1 MQSPKIKYWLYIFFF
16 FVNSQINAQNPNL
29 TLNGDTLTISN
40 DLAAHYF
47 LWNGQLHL
55 LGIENFEE
63 KVFWKNKQPKPDLF
77 LSKAADRIEKVSL
90 QSDYKKDFPTEHE
103 YLEVVLE
110 ATEDSLAVRYAL
122 KMYAN
127 SGALYQKTFIKGNKQ
142 NIIWETR
149 IVEDLMMIE
158 ELRGSPANDN
168 RVGVL
173 SGMSSHLDY
182 EVISFK
188 EATDYHDDPVA
199 VKVIKPFRQA
209 QKVAG
214 NILFAVDKQSDKAI
228 WFLKDSPIAASQA
241 NYPGYDF
248 TIHPWGVAVNGLGIG
263 EEEYDPQNWNEVY
276 GFARG
281 ISKSDY
287 RSKQK
292 AIIKYQQQLRK
303 FDANRDEMLLAN
315 TWGDRSK
322 DSRMNEKFILEEIE
336 KASSLGITHLQ
347 LDDGWQQGLSRNSAS
362 KVGEKWDDWNREDWN
377 PHKERFPNGLAK
389 IIQEGNAKGVEI
401 CLWFNPSKTEEYSNW
416 ERDADILIGFYQK
429 YGIKVFKI
437 DGLALGSKKA
447 EKNIRNLFDK
457 VMRYSNGKVVFNLDV
472 TAGKRTGYHFFQ
484 EYGNVF
490 LENRYTDWGNYFPY
504 RTLRNLWLLS
514 SYMPASRLQAEWLNV
529 VRNKDKY
536 EVDDLHSPF
545 HVGQR
550 YAFAASLVGQP
561 LAWMELSGLED
572 DKDSLSTIISDYRK
586 FAHDI
591 HSGLVIP
598 IGEEPSGS
606 SWTGFMV
613 EAGMLDYLLVYRE
626 LTDSDNHTFHLPKKY
641 GKASILFGDDCE
653 TEILENGIQVKF
665 QEHYS
670 FCVFKLEK
678 Q

>member
-1 MQSPKIKYWLYIFFF
+1 MQNPNVKFWLYIFFF
-16 FVNSQINAQNPNL
+16 FVNSQINAQNPQL
-29 TLNGDTLTISN
+29 TWNGDTLTISN
-40 DLAAHYF
+40 DLAAHHF

-55 LGIENFEE
+55 LGIDSFEE
-63 KVFWKNKQPKPDLF
+63 GIFWKSKAPKPDLF
-77 LSKAADRIEKVSL
+77 LSHVADQIENVSVR
-90 QSDYKKDFPTEHE
+90 SAYKKDFPTEHE
-103 YLEVVLE
+103 YLEVILE
-110 ATEDSLAVRYAL
+110 STEDSLAIRYAL
-122 KMYAN
+122 KMFAN
-127 SGALYQKTFIKGNKQ
+127 SGALYQKSFIKGNKQ
-142 NIIWETR
+142 NITWESSMN
-149 IVEDLMMIE
+149 EDLMMIE
-158 ELRGSPANDN
+158 ELKESGSNDN
-168 RVGVL
+168 RVGVF
-173 SGMSSHLDY
+173 SGKPYHLDY

-188 EATDYHDDPVA
+188 EATDYHDDPVS
-199 VKVIKPFRQA
+199 VKVIKPFRQP
-209 QKVAG
+209 QKVDG
-214 NILFAVDKQSDKAI
+214 NILYAVDKHADNAI
-228 WFLKDSPIAASQA
+228 WFIKDSPIAASQA
-241 NYPGYDF
+241 NYPGFDF
-248 TIHPWGVAVNGLGIG
+248 TIYPWGVAVNGLGIG
-263 EEEYDPQNWNEVY
+263 EKEYDPQNWNEVY

-281 ISKSDY
+281 ISKSNHW
-287 RSKQK
+287 SKQK

-303 FDANRDEMLLAN
+303 YDANRDEMLLAN

-336 KASSLGITHLQ
+336 MASILGITHLQ

-362 KVGEKWDDWNREDWN
+362 KAGKKWDDWNREDWN
-377 PHKERFPNGLAK
+377 PHKERFPNGLSK

-401 CLWFNPSKTEEYSNW
+401 CLWFNPSKAEEYNNW
-416 ERDADILIGFYQK
+416 ERDADILIGFYQE

-447 EKNIRNLFDK
+447 EKNIKNLFDK
-457 VMRYSNGKVVFNLDV
+457 VMRHCNGKVVFNLDV

-514 SYMPASRLQAEWLNV
+514 GYMPAARLQAEWLNV
-529 VRNKDKY
+529 GRNKDKY
-536 EVDDLHSPF
+536 GEDDPHAPF

-572 DKDSLSTIISDYRK
+572 VKDSLSTIISEYRT

-606 SWTGFMV
+606 SWTGFLI
-613 EAGMLDYLLVYRE
+613 EAEEVDYLLVYRE
-626 LTDSDNHTFHLPKKY
+626 LTDTDSHTFPLPRKY
-641 GKASILFGDDCE
+641 GKASILFGDEFE
-653 TEILENGIQVKF
+653 TQILENGIQVKF
-665 QEHYS
+665 QKHYS